1 MKERTIG
8 QINKKIE
15 NNEAKIYTAEEF
27 KKLIKEDNAPS
38 FEEVDVVTAGTCGVM
53 SGTAAIFNFTVSEP
67 GVFMRAKN
75 IYLNGVPANIGPCPN
90 EWLGSVDLILHGTSK
105 SVEDSSYGGGFL
117 LKDILEGKDIRENE
131 AIEKHADWAY
141 GFLDNYDDVNKDNVM
156 DIIQAEIG
164 KVFVK
169 VLEDAGVYKCT
180 PDGLEAFLRFIKTL

>member
-117 LKDILEGKDIRENE
+117 LKDILEGKDIDETGS
-131 AIEKHADWAY
+131 AD
-141 GFLDNYDDVNKDNVM
+141 GFTNAV
-156 DIIQAEIG
+156 
-164 KVFVK
+164 
-169 VLEDAGVYKCT
+169 
-180 PDGLEAFLRFIKTL
+180 

>member
-75 IYLNGVPANIGPCPN
+75 M
-90 EWLGSVDLILHGTSK
+90 
-105 SVEDSSYGGGFL
+105 VEDSYSNTFL
-117 LKDILEGKDIRENE
+117 KEKILMLKLKQSMGTLLNQQQILAKLQEHK
-131 AIEKHADWAY
+131 
-141 GFLDNYDDVNKDNVM
+141 
-156 DIIQAEIG
+156 
-164 KVFVK
+164 
-169 VLEDAGVYKCT
+169 
-180 PDGLEAFLRFIKTL
+180 

>member
-15 NNEAKIYTAEEF
+15 NNEAKIYDKEKSL

-75 IYLNGVPANIGPCPN
+75 IYLMVF
-90 EWLGSVDLILHGTSK
+90 LLILAH
-105 SVEDSSYGGGFL
+105 
-117 LKDILEGKDIRENE
+117 
-131 AIEKHADWAY
+131 
-141 GFLDNYDDVNKDNVM
+141 
-156 DIIQAEIG
+156 
-164 KVFVK
+164 
-169 VLEDAGVYKCT
+169 VLMN
-180 PDGLEAFLRFIKTL
+180 GLVL

>member
-67 GVFMRAKN
+67 GVFMRAKKY
-75 IYLNGVPANIGPCPN
+75 IFKWC
-90 EWLGSVDLILHGTSK
+90 S
-105 SVEDSSYGGGFL
+105 
-117 LKDILEGKDIRENE
+117 
-131 AIEKHADWAY
+131 
-141 GFLDNYDDVNKDNVM
+141 
-156 DIIQAEIG
+156 
-164 KVFVK
+164 
-169 VLEDAGVYKCT
+169 C
-180 PDGLEAFLRFIKTL
+180 